1 LGTQQGLER
10 GGKYLGV
17 LLQNLDAMFNPH
29 VIVVGGRSCIDHP
42 HLIDTARATQQA
54 YAQTA
59 GLQSPVVRAARFGVQ
74 AAAVGAAAL
83 VLHQFLRP
91 LLKEVNHVPGN

>member
-1 LGTQQGLER
+1 
-10 GGKYLGV
+10 
-17 LLQNLDAMFNPH
+17 MFNPR
-29 VIVVGGRSCIDHP
+29 VIVVGGRSCVDHP
-42 HLIDTARATQQA
+42 ELVENARNAQQS

-59 GLQSPVVRAARFGVQ
+59 GMQAPKVRPARYGLQ

-91 LLKEVNHVPGN
+91 LLKETNHVSWN